1 MFHFSRSLVTHFS
14 SKVLVPYRMP
24 AGTMLAALASLLN
37 ARRGRS
43 YLATYSTA
51 AAVLLLLRI
60 FGPDAVGRT
69 VEYHKH
75 TRLDLAH
82 FGRHARHSLPS
93 FSPSRPV
100 IADEEIMCW
109 GTLPKFFAFFAFWD
123 VLFFVRFFV
132 TSDERGQPIGS
143 CSINSSSSRINRNTA
158 TP

>member
-143 CSINSSSSRINRNTA
+143 CSINSCLLYTSPSPRD
-158 TP
+158 